1 MRRALAL
8 MIALVLPLKGM
19 AAVVVPIVGSPNHQH
34 AAHAQHAQVAQDG
47 PAAGTSGH
55 HTPHAAC
62 EGSAEVSQAAADT
75 LHDHAC
81 PHLAMVMM
89 AMAAP
94 TLEPERR
101 TPPPAVEPARAPA
114 SVVLDLPVPPP
125 TRSA

>member
-8 MIALVLPLKGM
+8 MIAFVLPLKGM
-19 AAVVVPIVGSPNHQH
+19 AAVVVPIIGSPNHQH
-34 AAHAQHAQVAQDG
+34 AAQTQHAQVTPDE
-47 PAAGTSGH
+47 AAAETSGH
-55 HTPHAAC
+55 HTAHAAC

-89 AMAAP
+89 AMAVP
-94 TLEPERR
+94 TFEPARR
-101 TPPPAVEPARAPA
+101 TPPPAVEPARARA